1 MRSARGVVAT
11 ALSVGLVWSCASVPA
26 TDLVVGCY
34 QFERNSG
41 ARTLGLPW
49 GVELEAAP
57 VGAGWPLIADLEGV
71 RRART
76 ATSPTGRADHPFGYW
91 HLTPAD
97 SLEIGYPG
105 GGGIVL
111 SLIRQGQDLIGEG
124 IAAGDVLPFG
134 APLGRRTPAPVVA
147 RRVLCGES

>member
-1 MRSARGVVAT
+1 MVAA
-11 ALSVGLVWSCASVPA
+11 ALSVGLVWSCASVPFA
-26 TDLVVGCY
+26 DPVVGCY

-41 ARTLGLPW
+41 AQTLGLPW
-49 GVELEAAP
+49 GVELEAVP

-76 ATSPTGRADHPFGYW
+76 ATSPTGRADHPSGYW

-97 SLEIGYPG
+97 SVEIGYPG

-111 SLIRQGQDLIGEG
+111 SLSKQGQDLVGEG

-134 APLGRRTPAPVVA
+134 ALAGPRTPAPVVA
-147 RRVLCGES
+147 LRVLCGAS

>member
-1 MRSARGVVAT
+1 MAAT
-11 ALSVGLVWSCASVPA
+11 ALAVGLTWSCASWLSP
-26 TDLVVGCY
+26 DPVVGCY

-41 ARTLGLPW
+41 ARSLGLPW
-49 GVELEAAP
+49 GIELEAAE
-57 VGAGWPLIADLEGV
+57 VGEGWPLIASLEGV

-76 ATSPTGRADHPFGYW
+76 ATSASGRADHPFGYW

-111 SLIRQGQDLIGEG
+111 SLGKEGQDLVGQG
-124 IAAGDVLPFG
+124 TDAGDVLPFG
-134 APLGRRTPAPVVA
+134 APAGPRIPAPVVA
-147 RRVLCGES
+147 RRVLCGAS

>member
-1 MRSARGVVAT
+1 MRSAGEVVAT
-11 ALSVGLVWSCASVPA
+11 ALSVGLVWSCASVPV
-26 TDLVVGCY
+26 TDPVVGCY

-49 GVELEAAP
+49 GVVLEDGP
-57 VGAGWPLIADLEGV
+57 VGAGWPLLADLEGV

-91 HLTPAD
+91 HVTPND

-105 GGGIVL
+105 GGGLVL
-111 SLIRQGQDLIGEG
+111 SLIRQGQDLVGEG
-124 IAAGDVLPFG
+124 IAAGDALPFG
-134 APLGRRTPAPVVA
+134 APLGPRTPAPVVA
-147 RRVLCGES
+147 RRVLCGAS